1 MDKVLYL
8 LEESKI
14 LDLEENE
21 GFYDEERMLNVVV
34 RNGEIIPLIST
45 DKVLI
50 METKTEAAPGDDD
63 DEFVGF

>member
-1 MDKVLYL
+1 VDKIVYL

-34 RNGEIIPLIST
+34 RNGEKIPLIST

-50 METKTEAAPGDDD
+50 TETKTKAAPGDDD
-63 DEFVGF
+63 DEFVGL

>member
-1 MDKVLYL
+1 VDKIVYL

-34 RNGEIIPLIST
+34 RNGEKIPLIST

-50 METKTEAAPGDDD
+50 TETKSLDENGDDD
-63 DEFVGF
+63 DEFVGL

>member
-1 MDKVLYL
+1 MDKIVYL

-34 RNGEIIPLIST
+34 RNGEKIPLIST

-50 METKTEAAPGDDD
+50 TETKSLDENGDDD
-63 DEFVGF
+63 DEFVGL